1 MLIKRIEIKKSKFCT
16 GASIVICIAM
26 SSVKKTLKPKTIR
39 EPPIIKK
46 PALTREIIIQLTMA
60 IFGWTKLNEGFAESE
75 VIKRGFDLRRPTGL
89 HSDLGCFQAVSVPV
103 STLSGL
109 SHRFHWGP
117 RPKKGRAP
125 LVHKQLII
133 FNVQQRWCVI

>member
-1 MLIKRIEIKKSKFCT
+1 
-16 GASIVICIAM
+16 M

-46 PALTREIIIQLTMA
+46 PALTREIIIQTYNGDFRQGK
-60 IFGWTKLNEGFAESE
+60 IKRGIRRVGGD
-75 VIKRGFDLRRPTGL
+75 KRGFDQHRPIGL

-109 SHRFHWGP
+109 SHRFHWVLG
-117 RPKKGRAP
+117 KKGRAP

>member
-1 MLIKRIEIKKSKFCT
+1 
-16 GASIVICIAM
+16 
-26 SSVKKTLKPKTIR
+26 
-39 EPPIIKK
+39 
-46 PALTREIIIQLTMA
+46 MA